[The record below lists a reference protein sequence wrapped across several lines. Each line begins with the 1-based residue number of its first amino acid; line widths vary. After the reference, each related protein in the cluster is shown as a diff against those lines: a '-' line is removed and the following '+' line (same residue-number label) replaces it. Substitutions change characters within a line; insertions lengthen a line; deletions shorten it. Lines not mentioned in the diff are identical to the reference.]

1 MKNRKNK
8 NQCAI
13 NDVMAHLYDE
23 VTKNSKADRSR
34 VVAGYDNGKMSF
46 YELDLNEETVKR
58 YITTI
63 SIA

>member
-1 MKNRKNK
+1 MKKTK
-8 NQCAI
+8 DENQCAI

-23 VTKNSKADRSR
+23 VAKNSNADRSR